1 MARSMLVLAFLSVAS
16 AFAPVAR
23 HAAVRASTSVAMAP
37 VEIAQSLDVVSQ
49 LPTELVSL
57 EARRRVPGTAGEGRG
72 SAARARAGGGA
83 PPGRDRGRADRIRR
97 RKPFR

>member
-72 SAARARAGGGA
+72 SAARARAGGDA
-83 PPGRDRGRADRIRR
+83 PPGRDWGRADRIRR
-97 RKPFR
+97 RKHIR

>member
-57 EARRRVPGTAGEGRG
+57 EVTTAAFLAVLLGTFFPTFFLVTLYIQSEAYN
-72 SAARARAGGGA
+72 AAN
-83 PPGRDRGRADRIRR
+83 PDED
-97 RKPFR
+97 F